1 MKDAYE
7 VVIGLEVHVELKTAT
22 KIFCNCT
29 TAFGGEPNTHC
40 CPVCL
45 GFPGTLPVLNEKVVD
60 YAIKA
65 GVATHCS
72 ITQYGKQDRKNYFYP
87 DLPKAYQISQYDLPL
102 CYEGHLDIVVGE
114 HEKRIGITRIHIEE
128 DAGKLIH
135 DEKGTYIDYN
145 RCGVPL
151 IEIVSEPD
159 LRSADEVKAYLTKL
173 RAILLFADVSDCK
186 MNEGS
191 FRCDVNLSIRKKG
204 ELKYGTRTEMK
215 NLNSFAFI
223 AKAIEHETNRQIQL
237 IESGESVVQETRRWD
252 QAKGKSVS
260 MRTKEDAHDYRYF
273 PDPDLMPI
281 VVNDAM
287 LKALTE
293 SLPQLPDDRKQH
305 YVKTLKLTPYVA
317 EQMVSSK
324 QISDFF
330 DTCIEDGAEAETLS
344 KLVMNEVMRLMSKE
358 GDDGQILMDTS
369 QMTALVQMIATDA
382 INYSIGKKVLEGIWN
397 SETMPKDYVEA
408 NDLAPIKDKT
418 VLVGYADEIL
428 QKQPKIIEDY
438 LNGKEKAV
446 QAFIGQMMRMTKG
459 KADPDLAS
467 EIFFEKVRALK

>member
-65 GVATHCS
+65 GVATHCN

-102 CYEGHLDIVVGE
+102 CYEGYLDIVVGE

-358 GDDGQILMDTS
+358 GDDGQILMGTA
-369 QMTALVQMIATDA
+369 QMTTLVQMIASDA

-397 SETMPKDYVEA
+397 TETMPKDYVEA
-408 NDLAPIKDKT
+408 NDLAPIKDKA

-459 KADPDLAS
+459 KADPDLTS

>member
-1 MKDAYE
+1 
-7 VVIGLEVHVELKTAT
+7 
-22 KIFCNCT
+22 
-29 TAFGGEPNTHC
+29 
-40 CPVCL
+40 
-45 GFPGTLPVLNEKVVD
+45 
-60 YAIKA
+60 
-65 GVATHCS
+65 
-72 ITQYGKQDRKNYFYP
+72 
-87 DLPKAYQISQYDLPL
+87 
-102 CYEGHLDIVVGE
+102 
-114 HEKRIGITRIHIEE
+114 
-128 DAGKLIH
+128 
-135 DEKGTYIDYN
+135 
-145 RCGVPL
+145 
-151 IEIVSEPD
+151 
-159 LRSADEVKAYLTKL
+159 
-173 RAILLFADVSDCK
+173 
-186 MNEGS
+186 
-191 FRCDVNLSIRKKG
+191 
-204 ELKYGTRTEMK
+204 
-215 NLNSFAFI
+215 
-223 AKAIEHETNRQIQL
+223 
-237 IESGESVVQETRRWD
+237 
-252 QAKGKSVS
+252 

-358 GDDGQILMDTS
+358 GDDGQILMGTA
-369 QMTALVQMIATDA
+369 QMTTLVQMIASDA

-397 SETMPKDYVEA
+397 TETMPKDYVEA
-408 NDLAPIKDKT
+408 NDLAPIKDKA

-459 KADPDLAS
+459 KADPDLTS